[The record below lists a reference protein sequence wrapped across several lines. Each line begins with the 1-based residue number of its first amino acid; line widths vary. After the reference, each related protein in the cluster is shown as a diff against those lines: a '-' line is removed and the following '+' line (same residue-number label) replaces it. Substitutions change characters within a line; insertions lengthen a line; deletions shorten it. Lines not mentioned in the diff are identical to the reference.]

1 MDPFQDSRFGDFLR
15 LQVWRFFGEI
25 FGNGSTL
32 ETFWANIPMYLK
44 GFFFDEFLDW
54 YLKVNPLWTLFR

>member
-44 GFFFDEFLDW
+44 GFFLMNF
-54 YLKVNPLWTLFR
+54 WTGI